1 MVGKPGC
8 LVALL
13 PAKAPIART
22 ALGPTAPGRLEGA
35 RGAPHFFLS
44 GKLCGPRLF
53 IPSCPLWPARGS
65 GAGWAGRRCV
75 AAYLGRAGPR
85 AVGRRRVGRVARGLA
100 DPGWQSS
107 SYRAGG
113 GCAALA
119 RSCQASP
126 AWTLARGSLRPRPCT
141 MRSRLG
147 ARLRAPPGPGGPG
160 CRAPVWALGAPAA
173 ARAS

>member
-1 MVGKPGC
+1 M
-8 LVALL
+8 ALL
-13 PAKAPIART
+13 PAKAPLART

-35 RGAPHFFLS
+35 RGAPDFFLS

-53 IPSCPLWPARGS
+53 IPSCPLWQARGP

-100 DPGWQSS
+100 DPG
-107 SYRAGG
+107 RARATERVVGVRPWL
-113 GCAALA
+113 AAVRRVRPA
-119 RSCQASP
+119 P
-126 AWTLARGSLRPRPCT
+126 AWTLAQGSLRPRRRT

-147 ARLRAPPGPGGPG
+147 ARLRAPPGPGGLG
-160 CRAPVWALGAPAA
+160 RRAPVWALGAPAA
-173 ARAS
+173 ARAR